1 MPGRVL
7 GKKFHQ
13 QKNIRLVD
21 ILYILYQQSVRAFL
35 GKKVNLINIL
45 DGTDRGQRVPFW
57 KRSRADRYYL
67 SRLVSERFFD
77 SVDISSNNYH
87 EVLKLSNNRD
97 VSGVKPFTRV
107 CKKPVE
113 IPILTLLDNHY
124 LKYQLNILL
133 TSVTHHLWLFGLFI
147 GTTPFI

>member
-1 MPGRVL
+1 MIIQGSARL
-7 GKKFHQ
+7 GTWKKIPPAKEHPIGWCF
-13 QKNIRLVD
+13 KYLINKAWGPYWEKI
-21 ILYILYQQSVRAFL
+21 
-35 GKKVNLINIL
+35 NLINIL

-67 SRLVSERFFD
+67 SRLVSKRFFD
-77 SVDISSNNYH
+77 SVDISSNNYY
-87 EVLKLSNNRD
+87 EVSKLSNNRD
-97 VSGVKPFTRV
+97 VSGV
-107 CKKPVE
+107 KPVE

-147 GTTPFI
+147 GIAPFI